1 MPFLFLVHSISSVF
15 LSVCVQS
22 YLCVCGFLCV
32 FMIVCVTLLMCLC
45 VFALMYGACV
55 RVRAHV
61 QKAEDE
67 ARARELA
74 RQRQLEAERQEQAE
88 LMQRQREQEQLLAFE
103 EMLRRKELER
113 ERQRIVQ
120 EFTPPTAPTAPSPV
134 LVEDVQ
140 GPTPAL
146 SVSPTPPQSPGNTL
160 INTPTPMFDRSL
172 KPAGSVSSGNS
183 KSPLSTLTPH
193 TMLFLSEISALSKCE
208 YSVPY
213 LSQ

>member
-1 MPFLFLVHSISSVF
+1 
-15 LSVCVQS
+15 
-22 YLCVCGFLCV
+22 
-32 FMIVCVTLLMCLC
+32 MCLC
-45 VFALMYGACV
+45 VFALVCGVCV
-55 RVRAHV
+55 CVCV

-88 LMQRQREQEQLLAFE
+88 LLQRQREQEQLLAFE
-103 EMLRRKELER
+103 EMMRRQELER

-120 EFTPPTAPTAPSPV
+120 EFNPPTAPTAPSSV

-160 INTPTPMFDRSL
+160 NNTPAPVFDRAL

-183 KSPLSTLTPH
+183 KAPPSILAPH
-193 TMLFLSEISALSKCE
+193 AICTNFYHQDNKMSLQYNLFQSENLK
-208 YSVPY
+208 
-213 LSQ
+213 